1 MEESG
6 FYAGHMTSPE
16 FRMRLESGRGAIVVC
31 GSCEQHGYHL
41 PLDTDNIIGMEI
53 AGRVAANTGMLLM
66 PAVNYGQV
74 WSAKGFPGT
83 ISLSAGVLKGIL
95 REILISLQEQGAANI
110 VLMSGHN
117 GNYPFLKELAREL
130 LDEFGWENIWHFPIR
145 FSEEVL
151 SQAKAVPC
159 HAAPHAGET
168 ETAIM
173 LYLRPELVKL
183 SEAAAEYPRLPEDYA
198 YRPIHWARFV
208 KAGSFGDS
216 SLASAKY
223 GEALVNDAVN
233 TITDLIRKFF

>member
-1 MEESG
+1 
-6 FYAGHMTSPE
+6 MTSPE
-16 FRMRLESGRGAIVVC
+16 FRTRLENSRGAIVVC

-66 PAVNYGQV
+66 PPLNYGQV

-83 ISLSAGVLKGIL
+83 ISLSAGVLKGLL
-95 REILISLQEQGAANI
+95 REVVISLQEQGAANI

-130 LDEFGWENIWHFPIR
+130 LDEFGWENVWHFPLQ
-145 FSEEVL
+145 FSEKVL
-151 SQAKAVPC
+151 SQAKAPPC

-173 LYLRPELVKL
+173 LYLCPELVKL
-183 SEAAAEYPRLPEDYA
+183 SEAAAEYPLPPADHA
-198 YRPIHWARFV
+198 YRPIRWKRFV
-208 KAGSFGDS
+208 EAGSFGDS
-216 SLASAKY
+216 SLASAEY

-233 TITDLIRKFF
+233 TITDLIRRFF